1 MTGFDQEYFDEKFED
16 SKWGFFES
24 QYEQKK
30 YDRTLRRA
38 VERQPD
44 PDSILE
50 LATGPGAFI
59 EKVLQQYP
67 EAEFT
72 GVDIS
77 EVAVEHAEE
86 VVEESPNSRR
96 AEVLQDDMVNFARE
110 NDEVYDLVFMSESVY
125 YPAENE
131 TREGFRNFAHDLGDM
146 VADGGNLVSANIH
159 REVEDGEY
167 KKNDKVRMDEILRE
181 LETGGLELVEN
192 AFFPD
197 ESKTYGDKGYR
208 EHDYAIWVFS
218 PEGGQLQNSQV

>member
-1 MTGFDQEYFDEKFED
+1 MRGFDQEYFDEKFED
-16 SKWGFFES
+16 SEWGFFES
-24 QYEQKK
+24 EYEQRK

-50 LATGPGAFI
+50 LATGPGAFT
-59 EKVLQQYP
+59 EKVLHQYP

-77 EVAVEHAEE
+77 EVAVEEAEE
-86 VVEESPNSRR
+86 LIEDSPNPDR
-96 AEVLQDDMVNFARE
+96 AQVLQDDMVDFARE
-110 NDEVYDLVFMSESVY
+110 NDEAYDLVFMSESVY

-131 TREGFRNFAHDLGDM
+131 SGEVFRNFARDLGDM
-146 VADGGNLVSANIH
+146 VAGDGHLVSANIH

-167 KKNDKVRMDEILRE
+167 KKNDSARMDEIRQE

-197 ESKTYGDKGYR
+197 EPKTYGDKGYR
-208 EHDYAIWVFS
+208 EHDYAIWVLAPGS
-218 PEGGQLQNSQV
+218 DQLQNSHV